1 MLLFLQNDDHSSLFV
16 NLDEA
21 ALAQLSS
28 QPNVHP
34 NHDQHIQQ
42 FSQQNIHSN
51 DQLLLVPDQ
60 KVVVIDQAKAQRDI
74 EEKEQ
79 VGKYCD
85 NIFV

>member
-1 MLLFLQNDDHSSLFV
+1 MLLYLQNDDHSSLFV

-28 QPNVHP
+28 HPNVHP
-34 NHDQHIQQ
+34 NHDQQ
-42 FSQQNIHSN
+42 FSQQNIDQN
-51 DQLLLVPDQ
+51 DQQLLVPDQ

-79 VGKYCD
+79 VSKLLTVE
-85 NIFV
+85 IHIQI